1 MRDRPPMSYSLRMES
16 FNTLLQSN
24 ETERYESRPFPVG
37 GYNWS
42 LIVYPNGN
50 RQDSGSGFISLYL
63 AIDNSTLLSSHQEVF
78 ADLRFYVFKRTERNF
93 FTVQDT
99 DVWRY
104 NIFKTM
110 WGFPRVLPLDTFRNP
125 SNGYLFNGDNCEF
138 GVDVT
143 VHSPFES
150 SELFTVA
157 RNFPNPRFTWT
168 IQRSPRWSEI
178 RISLIRSRSEEGIV
192 NPRGRSTGAGRAM
205 SMYLILN
212 ANEKVRPNEKIY
224 VRARLRVINQRIFS
238 LLWTTIERPIDH
250 WFTTPGLG
258 WDTMSYVMGDVL
270 IVEVEMEAISSTK
283 YFPKTPSLLFLS
295 CFVSSSHLRLHV
307 PSYVN
312 TLMTLTQIFS
322 NGAGPN
328 PNLGEANYEDKY
340 QEISSRD
347 YKVSASNA
355 VKGLRD
361 RPPSSYTLKMETLVV
376 YPNGNKKDSGSGYL
390 SLYVAIDNSTLV
402 GAQQEVLADLRFYV
416 FNNNERKYFTIQ
428 DTTVRRFNVFKT
440 MWGFSQVLPVD
451 TFKIRKTDTSTMEIT
466 EKLRPY
472 EKVYVRAK
480 LRVNQRKLNNV
491 QRQLNSWYNRAVA
504 SWGSLI
510 VYPNGYRQ
518 DSGSGFIS
526 LYVAIDNSTLV
537 EAHQEVFADLRFY
550 VFKNNERKNIQVN
563 PSGRATREGRALSI
577 GEWSRTKPNVGEVN
591 YVDKL
596 QEISSRDYKV
606 SASNA
611 VKGLRD
617 RPPSSYTLK
626 MESFNTLLKS
636 NYAERYESRPFA
648 VDNSTLVAAHQEVLA
663 DLRFYIFN
671 NNERKYFTIQDTTVW
686 RFNVFKT
693 MWGFSQVLPVDT
705 FKDPK
710 NGYLYDGDHCEFGVD
725 VIIPSIAENSE
736 LFSATEKFYN
746 PTFTWTIRGFSTLLK
761 DMYSSDVF
769 TIGGRMY
776 PNGRGEGE
784 GKFLSMFLKLNGE
797 EKLRPYEK
805 VYVRAKLRV
814 LNQSKLN
821 NVQNQL
827 DSWFSRAVPSW
838 GFRKLISF
846 DDLRDSSKGF
856 LVNDMLMVQVEMEA
870 VSSTNVFDGVLEC
883 CNAFDLDLGV

>member
-1 MRDRPPMSYSLRMES
+1 M
-16 FNTLLQSN
+16 
-24 ETERYESRPFPVG
+24 
-37 GYNWS
+37 
-42 LIVYPNGN
+42 
-50 RQDSGSGFISLYL
+50 
-63 AIDNSTLLSSHQEVF
+63 
-78 ADLRFYVFKRTERNF
+78 
-93 FTVQDT
+93 
-99 DVWRY
+99 
-104 NIFKTM
+104 
-110 WGFPRVLPLDTFRNP
+110 
-125 SNGYLFNGDNCEF
+125 LFNFYFF
-138 GVDVT
+138 G
-143 VHSPFES
+143 
-150 SELFTVA
+150 
-157 RNFPNPRFTWT
+157 W
-168 IQRSPRWSEI
+168 
-178 RISLIRSRSEEGIV
+178 
-192 NPRGRSTGAGRAM
+192 
-205 SMYLILN
+205 IL
-212 ANEKVRPNEKIY
+212 
-224 VRARLRVINQRIFS
+224 
-238 LLWTTIERPIDH
+238 
-250 WFTTPGLG
+250 
-258 WDTMSYVMGDVL
+258 
-270 IVEVEMEAISSTK
+270 
-283 YFPKTPSLLFLS
+283 
-295 CFVSSSHLRLHV
+295 
-307 PSYVN
+307 
-312 TLMTLTQIFS
+312 
-322 NGAGPN
+322 
-328 PNLGEANYEDKY
+328 
-340 QEISSRD
+340 
-347 YKVSASNA
+347 
-355 VKGLRD
+355 
-361 RPPSSYTLKMETLVV
+361 
-376 YPNGNKKDSGSGYL
+376 
-390 SLYVAIDNSTLV
+390 LY
-402 GAQQEVLADLRFYV
+402 R
-416 FNNNERKYFTIQ
+416 
-428 DTTVRRFNVFKT
+428 
-440 MWGFSQVLPVD
+440 
-451 TFKIRKTDTSTMEIT
+451 
-466 EKLRPY
+466 
-472 EKVYVRAK
+472 
-480 LRVNQRKLNNV
+480 
-491 QRQLNSWYNRAVA
+491 
-504 SWGSLI
+504 SLI

-550 VFKNNERKNIQVN
+550 VFKNNERKYFTIQDRKNMQYTHAWRYNIFKTMWGFSQVLPLATFRDPSNGYLYDEDHCEFGVDVTIHSPFQSSELFSVARNFDKPRFSWTIRSFSALVGDTYFSDTFSVGGRNWNIQVN
-563 PSGRATREGRALSI
+563 PSGRATREGRALSMYLLLNANEKVRPYEKI
-577 GEWSRTKPNVGEVN
+577 YVRTKLRVVNQLIFSFFLGNHRKANQLPLLLCFSVCWTLNVASSFRTGLMSYVLVMVLRICLCLMLIFFDQLCLCLCLFCIFFLCLYNLHSPLVATQNSSSLSPCNNTKVVFSHFISLITLSNSYFKNPKIKTLHWRQTIRRLLNKSPSFHFLRSMAPAVGTVRGWILFSFLFHCHLLSPASQSIALSIYRQVLLVSVLCSLHSQSSCKMTSHYRNTISIVSLLCCLYITSASARSFIRQYTDDFNKNLQQENGAGPNPNVGEVN

-648 VDNSTLVAAHQEVLA
+648 VGGYNWTLVVYPNGNKKDSGSGYLSLYVAIDNSTLVAAHQEVLA

-769 TIGGRMY
+769 TIGGRSWNIQVY

-870 VSSTNVFDGVLEC
+870 VSSTKYFP
-883 CNAFDLDLGV
+883 

>member
-1 MRDRPPMSYSLRMES
+1 MTSHYR
-16 FNTLLQSN
+16 NTIS
-24 ETERYESRPFPVG
+24 
-37 GYNWS
+37 
-42 LIVYPNGN
+42 IV
-50 RQDSGSGFISLYL
+50 
-63 AIDNSTLLSSHQEVF
+63 
-78 ADLRFYVFKRTERNF
+78 
-93 FTVQDT
+93 
-99 DVWRY
+99 
-104 NIFKTM
+104 
-110 WGFPRVLPLDTFRNP
+110 
-125 SNGYLFNGDNCEF
+125 
-138 GVDVT
+138 
-143 VHSPFES
+143 
-150 SELFTVA
+150 
-157 RNFPNPRFTWT
+157 
-168 IQRSPRWSEI
+168 
-178 RISLIRSRSEEGIV
+178 
-192 NPRGRSTGAGRAM
+192 
-205 SMYLILN
+205 
-212 ANEKVRPNEKIY
+212 
-224 VRARLRVINQRIFS
+224 S
-238 LLWTTIERPIDH
+238 LLCCLYITSASARSFIRQYTDDFNKNLQQE
-250 WFTTPGLG
+250 
-258 WDTMSYVMGDVL
+258 
-270 IVEVEMEAISSTK
+270 
-283 YFPKTPSLLFLS
+283 
-295 CFVSSSHLRLHV
+295 
-307 PSYVN
+307 
-312 TLMTLTQIFS
+312 

-328 PNLGEANYEDKY
+328 
-340 QEISSRD
+340 
-347 YKVSASNA
+347 
-355 VKGLRD
+355 
-361 RPPSSYTLKMETLVV
+361 
-376 YPNGNKKDSGSGYL
+376 
-390 SLYVAIDNSTLV
+390 
-402 GAQQEVLADLRFYV
+402 
-416 FNNNERKYFTIQ
+416 
-428 DTTVRRFNVFKT
+428 
-440 MWGFSQVLPVD
+440 
-451 TFKIRKTDTSTMEIT
+451 
-466 EKLRPY
+466 
-472 EKVYVRAK
+472 
-480 LRVNQRKLNNV
+480 
-491 QRQLNSWYNRAVA
+491 
-504 SWGSLI
+504 
-510 VYPNGYRQ
+510 
-518 DSGSGFIS
+518 
-526 LYVAIDNSTLV
+526 
-537 EAHQEVFADLRFY
+537 
-550 VFKNNERKNIQVN
+550 
-563 PSGRATREGRALSI
+563 
-577 GEWSRTKPNVGEVN
+577 PNVGEVN

-648 VDNSTLVAAHQEVLA
+648 VGGYNWTLVVYPNGNKKDSGSGYLSLYVAIDNSTLVAAHQEVLA

-769 TIGGRMY
+769 TIGGRSWNIQVY

-870 VSSTNVFDGVLEC
+870 VSSTKYFP
-883 CNAFDLDLGV
+883 